1 MHDTEAKVICDRM
14 CIIVSVI
21 PKEAVKYF
29 VENHANDSGLVKARP
44 ANRTV
49 HRGNRVV
56 RVSVVFR

>member
-1 MHDTEAKVICDRM
+1 M
-14 CIIVSVI
+14 I

-44 ANRTV
+44 ANNTV
-49 HRGNRVV
+49 HRGKRVV